1 MFETLKKP
9 SLAFFSI
16 GLAAA
21 LLAAACSGKD
31 DSGGASATAPSG
43 GSGDA
48 TAPAGSSP
56 TKASGATPTKA
67 ADSGGGS
74 DDLPAELKKVSEQMQ
89 KLKYTATYAMTTDG
103 QQTELKMV
111 QDPPKQYAAGSI
123 EGNQFI
129 FIYDG
134 KDSYTCFKVGTTG
147 TCTKS
152 STGGNMLDPRDIA
165 DDVDTQATYKKVADR
180 KVNGIDS
187 RCWET
192 SLKTQPGTTTLCVA
206 KSDPVVTLVEGDG
219 LKMELKDF
227 SKSVDSKLFEP
238 PYPVQ

>member
-1 MFETLKKP
+1 MFETLKRP
-9 SLAFFSI
+9 PLVFLSI

-31 DSGGASATAPSG
+31 DSGGASATTPAG

-56 TKASGATPTKA
+56 TKAAGATPTKA

-89 KLKYTATYAMTTDG
+89 KLKYSAAYTMTAQG

-123 EGNQFI
+123 EGNEFVFI
-129 FIYDG
+129 FDG
-134 KDSYTCFKVGTTG
+134 KDSYTCFKVGGTG

-152 STGGNMLDPRDIA
+152 STGGNLLDPGEIA
-165 DDVDTQATYKKVADR
+165 SDVDLQATYKKVADR

-192 SLKTQPGTTTLCVA
+192 SLKSQPGTTTLCVA

-219 LKMELKDF
+219 LKMELKTF

-238 PYPVQ
+238 PFPVQ